1 MIKAFIELY
10 FSALDT
16 IDNMDEKD
24 ETTYHIVSWV
34 VVIVLI
40 LSYFI

>member
-24 ETTYHIVSWV
+24 ETTYHIVSWF
-34 VVIVLI
+34 VIVLI